1 MAIQQKITRILAGG
15 QLWVLPAAFSF
26 LSLSWV
32 APTNAVETAPPN
44 ATSFLIS
51 QATQTKPAA
60 SRPRPRPAF
69 FEEERRPR
77 FGFGDFLNSAL
88 DGVDNSFSGDAVQ
101 NSPTITLDPV
111 SGGFMGISGTLTVGI
126 NENIRMSAPSPGGMN
141 VIPPTI
147 GAPSTGGINDN
158 PPIIGEPGTGGI
170 NENPPIIGEPGTGGI
185 NENPV
190 SPRTASR
197 TGAINGNLRQ
207 ASSTD
212 QRNNPGF
219 LNGSFISTDGTN
231 LQFSNV
237 IPGSSPQRG
246 TLTVQGNILI
256 NGVLTPVNGV
266 REYSAGGNENNGFV
280 SATVQLV
287 DPKNPSQAIFIQV
300 PATRNLGNRNTASGP
315 ANLSIGRP
323 IDR

>member
-1 MAIQQKITRILAGG
+1 MATQQKITRILAGG
-15 QLWVLPAAFSF
+15 RLWVLPAAFSF

-32 APTNAVETAPPN
+32 APANAVETAPPK

-60 SRPRPRPAF
+60 SRPRPRTAF

-88 DGVDNSFSGDAVQ
+88 DGGDNAFSSDSVQ
-101 NSPTITLDPV
+101 NSPTITLDPL
-111 SGGFMGISGTLTVGI
+111 SGGFMGISGNLTVGI
-126 NENIRMSAPSPGGMN
+126 NENLRTIGDPGTGGIN

-147 GAPSTGGINDN
+147 GDPGTEGINPN
-158 PPIIGEPGTGGI
+158 PPTIGAPGTEGI
-170 NENPPIIGEPGTGGI
+170 NPNPPTR
-185 NENPV
+185 
-190 SPRTASR
+190 SASR
-197 TGAINGNLRQ
+197 TGGINGNLRQ
-207 ASSTD
+207 ASSSD
-212 QRNNPGF
+212 QRNDRGF

-287 DPKNPSQAIFIQV
+287 DPNNPSQAIFIQV

>member
-60 SRPRPRPAF
+60 SRPRPRTAF

-126 NENIRMSAPSPGGMN
+126 NENIRMSAPSTGGMN

-147 GAPSTGGINDN
+147 GD
-158 PPIIGEPGTGGI
+158 PGTGGSNVI
-170 NENPPIIGEPGTGGI
+170 SPTIGEPVTGGMNENPPIIGEPGTGS
-185 NENPV
+185 NFV
-190 SPRTASR
+190 SDSPIRASR

-287 DPKNPSQAIFIQV
+287 DPNNPSQAIFIQV

>member
-126 NENIRMSAPSPGGMN
+126 NENIRTSDASTGGTN
-141 VIPPTI
+141 VIPPTVGEPATGVI
-147 GAPSTGGINDN
+147 NSNPPIVGESATGGINSN
-158 PPIIGEPGTGGI
+158 PPIVGEPGTGS
-170 NENPPIIGEPGTGGI
+170 NFVSDSPI
-185 NENPV
+185 
-190 SPRTASR
+190 RASR

-256 NGVLTPVNGV
+256 NGVLTPVSGV

>member
-60 SRPRPRPAF
+60 SRPRPRTAF

-126 NENIRMSAPSPGGMN
+126 NENIRMSAPSTGGIN

-147 GAPSTGGINDN
+147 GAPSTGGINPNPPTIGEPTTGGINPN
-158 PPIIGEPGTGGI
+158 PPIIGEPGTGS
-170 NENPPIIGEPGTGGI
+170 NFVSDSPI
-185 NENPV
+185 
-190 SPRTASR
+190 RASR

-287 DPKNPSQAIFIQV
+287 DPNNPSQAIFIQV

>member
-1 MAIQQKITRILAGG
+1 MATQQKITRILAGG
-15 QLWVLPAAFSF
+15 RLWVLPAAFSF

-32 APTNAVETAPPN
+32 APANAVETAPPK

-60 SRPRPRPAF
+60 SRPRPRTAF

-88 DGVDNSFSGDAVQ
+88 DGGDNAFSSDSVQ
-101 NSPTITLDPV
+101 NSPTITLDPL
-111 SGGFMGISGTLTVGI
+111 SGGLIGISGNLTVGI
-126 NENIRMSAPSPGGMN
+126 NENLRTIGDPGTGGIN

-147 GAPSTGGINDN
+147 GDPGTEGINPN
-158 PPIIGEPGTGGI
+158 PPTR
-170 NENPPIIGEPGTGGI
+170 
-185 NENPV
+185 
-190 SPRTASR
+190 SASR
-197 TGAINGNLRQ
+197 TGGINGNLRQ
-207 ASSTD
+207 ASSSD
-212 QRNNPGF
+212 QRNDRGF

-287 DPKNPSQAIFIQV
+287 DPNNPSQAIFIQV

>member
-1 MAIQQKITRILAGG
+1 MATQQKITRILAGG
-15 QLWVLPAAFSF
+15 RLWVLPAAFSF

-32 APTNAVETAPPN
+32 APANAVETAPPK

-60 SRPRPRPAF
+60 SRPRPRTAF

-88 DGVDNSFSGDAVQ
+88 DGGDNAFSSDSVQ
-101 NSPTITLDPV
+101 NSPTITLDPL
-111 SGGFMGISGTLTVGI
+111 SGGFMGISGNLTVGI
-126 NENIRMSAPSPGGMN
+126 NENLRTMSDPSTGGIN

-147 GAPSTGGINDN
+147 GDPGTEGINPN
-158 PPIIGEPGTGGI
+158 PPTIGDPGTEGI
-170 NENPPIIGEPGTGGI
+170 NPNPPTR
-185 NENPV
+185 
-190 SPRTASR
+190 SASR
-197 TGAINGNLRQ
+197 TGGINGNLRQ
-207 ASSTD
+207 ASSSD
-212 QRNNPGF
+212 QRNDRGF

-287 DPKNPSQAIFIQV
+287 DPNNPSQAIFIQV

>member
-1 MAIQQKITRILAGG
+1 MATQQKITRVLAGG
-15 QLWVLPAAFSF
+15 RLWVLPAAFSF

-32 APTNAVETAPPN
+32 APANAVEAAPPK

-60 SRPRPRPAF
+60 SRPRPRTAF

-126 NENIRMSAPSPGGMN
+126 NENIRTMSAPSTGGIN

-147 GAPSTGGINDN
+147 GDPGTEGINPN
-158 PPIIGEPGTGGI
+158 PPTISDPS
-170 NENPPIIGEPGTGGI
+170 TGGI

-190 SPRTASR
+190 PARSAAR
-197 TGAINGNLRQ
+197 TGGVNGNLRQ
-207 ASSTD
+207 ASSSD
-212 QRNNPGF
+212 QRNERGF

-280 SATVQLV
+280 SATVHLV
-287 DPKNPSQAIFIQV
+287 DPNNPSKAIFIQV